1 MRRGGSPPVVRAR
14 CFCGAFGEGERMAH
28 GRYTSRG
35 AAAVRAG
42 TLERER
48 DPQTFGSR
56 SERELNLFS
65 SKPIFLLPA
74 TSP

>member
-1 MRRGGSPPVVRAR
+1 MRRGGSPPIVPAR
-14 CFCGAFGEGERMAH
+14 CFCEAFGAGERMSR

-35 AAAVRAG
+35 TAAVRAG

-65 SKPIFLLPA
+65 SKPVFLLPA